1 MKTKAPRTY
10 ACDTSVLISERVG
23 DRHQEI
29 AHALIE
35 KAGVPILISRLNQL
49 EFTTVVCRLMGEK
62 KIDPKWAEEILA
74 EFDEHLRIGVLQLI
88 KIDEER
94 LWNRAI
100 LLGRKYATSLLVRSL
115 DVLQV
120 SFALEIEVAVFWTF
134 DDRQKRLAEAVGLK
148 VN

>member
-1 MKTKAPRTY
+1 
-10 ACDTSVLISERVG
+10 
-23 DRHQEI
+23 
-29 AHALIE
+29 
-35 KAGVPILISRLNQL
+35 
-49 EFTTVVCRLMGEK
+49 MGEK